1 MAKIDESEYRKRL
14 ARISEIFADMVGH
27 AEVVSRHRCPYR
39 DRHDRCTANFRCRS
53 QLAEDGADTP
63 LCTHDGR
70 FDYRL
75 AWESDPR
82 SYDRAK
88 RRIAQTKRRRDGG
101 TPDG

>member
-1 MAKIDESEYRKRL
+1 MAKIDEGEYRKRL
-14 ARISEIFADMVGH
+14 ERISEIFTGIVGH
-27 AEVVSRHRCPYR
+27 AQAVSQRRCPYR
-39 DRHDRCTANFRCRS
+39 DRHDRCTASFRCRS
-53 QLAEDGADTP
+53 QLAEEGAELP

-75 AWESDPR
+75 AWESDPA

-88 RRIAQTKRRRDGG
+88 RRIAQSRRRRDD